1 MNRRRNSRRRN
12 SINRR
17 RTSKRRTSMNRRR
30 NSKRRSRVQRG
41 GSAKGGSKPVST
53 KVIKKSG
60 GGGMGGNT
68 RRQTVHRDPIPR
80 GVQKQRSQKHKGPG
94 HSRAT
99 DDSHKKWM
107 TAGDKRH
114 AAEVATRIET
124 PIIRPVVRR
133 TPVGNQGRG
142 VETIFGGRPR

>member
-1 MNRRRNSRRRN
+1 MPRKTMNRRRNSRRRN

-17 RTSKRRTSMNRRR
+17 RNSRRRT
-30 NSKRRSRVQRG
+30 SKRRSRVQRG

-94 HSRAT
+94 HSRDT
-99 DDSHKKWM
+99 GGSHKKWM

-124 PIIRPVVRR
+124 PIMRPVVRR
-133 TPVGNQGRG
+133 SPVGDQDRG
-142 VETIFGGRPR
+142 VETIFGGRPRK